1 MELSKYVKQI
11 LNIYNYYDGA
21 IVIDRKGIIEYY
33 YNSRKDI
40 NTLTNENTRGKSLFT
55 VYPGLEEKN
64 SSMFEVIRTGKPL
77 LNQHQRLT
85 NHRNETYE
93 ALFSTFPIYIHDKIV
108 GSIEVFLYLENRE
121 EHLNIFIM
129 NSELTGTREP
139 YLLNDIISVSPSMEQ
154 LKERIMQ
161 ASRSKSTALIYGET
175 GTGKELVAQALHS
188 NSPRGNKRFLSQNCA
203 AIPENLLESI
213 LFGTVKGG
221 FTNAENHMGLFEA
234 ASGGTLFLDEV
245 NSMDLAVQAKLL
257 RVLEEQKVTRI
268 GSTEEIP
275 IDVRIIAA
283 MNESPKDCVKNGKL
297 REDLYYRLRV
307 VQLDIPPLRKRK
319 EDILPLT
326 EYYIEFF
333 NRTMHRRI
341 ENVSSQVMEAFQQYT
356 WPGNVRELRNMIES
370 GFNLCEGDI
379 INIEDIDTKVLH
391 TMEKP
396 YTEKNITGSSL
407 KAKAQRFERYLLKEE
422 LAHCGSMTDTAAC
435 LGISRQTL
443 SAKMKTLQIMDVCR
457 REE

>member
-1 MELSKYVKQI
+1 MELSNYVKEI

-21 IVIDRKGIIEYY
+21 IVIDRKGTIEYY
-33 YNSRKDI
+33 YNNRKDI
-40 NTLTNENTRGKSLFT
+40 NTLTNETTRGKSLFT
-55 VYPGLEEKN
+55 VYPELTQKN
-64 SSMFEVIRTGKPL
+64 SSMLEVIRTGKPL
-77 LNQHQRLT
+77 LHQHQRLT
-85 NHRNETYE
+85 NYRNETYE
-93 ALFSTFPIYIHDKIV
+93 ALFSTFPIYIQDKIV
-108 GSIEVFLYLENRE
+108 GAIEVFLYLENRE

-129 NSELTGTREP
+129 NSELTGARAP
-139 YLLNDIISVSPSMEQ
+139 YLRNDIISVSPSMEQ
-154 LKERIMQ
+154 LKERLMQ
-161 ASRSKSTALIYGET
+161 ASRSKSTVLIYGET

-188 NSPRGNKRFLSQNCA
+188 NSPRNSKRFLSQNCA

-234 ASGGTLFLDEV
+234 ANGGTLFLDEV

-275 IDVRIIAA
+275 VDVRIIAA
-283 MNESPKDCVKNGKL
+283 MNEPPKDCVKSGKL

-307 VQLDIPPLRKRK
+307 VQLNIPPLRKRK
-319 EDILPLT
+319 EDIQPLT
-326 EYYIEFF
+326 EYYIQFF
-333 NRTMHRRI
+333 NRAMHRQI
-341 ENVSSQVMEAFQQYT
+341 KDVSREVMEAFQHYT

-379 INIEDIDTKVLH
+379 IGMNDIDTKVLH
-391 TMEKP
+391 TVEKAGTDRP
-396 YTEKNITGSSL
+396 ITGNSL
-407 KAKAQRFERYLLKEE
+407 KAKSQRFERHILKEA
-422 LAHCGSMTDTAAC
+422 LAYCGSVTDAAAC

-443 SAKMKTLQIMDVCR
+443 SAKMKTLQITESRR

>member
-1 MELSKYVKQI
+1 
-11 LNIYNYYDGA
+11 
-21 IVIDRKGIIEYY
+21 
-33 YNSRKDI
+33 
-40 NTLTNENTRGKSLFT
+40 
-55 VYPGLEEKN
+55 
-64 SSMFEVIRTGKPL
+64 
-77 LNQHQRLT
+77 
-85 NHRNETYE
+85 
-93 ALFSTFPIYIHDKIV
+93 
-108 GSIEVFLYLENRE
+108 
-121 EHLNIFIM
+121 
-129 NSELTGTREP
+129 
-139 YLLNDIISVSPSMEQ
+139 
-154 LKERIMQ
+154 MQ

-407 KAKAQRFERYLLKEE
+407 KAKAQRFERYLLKEA